1 MSISK
6 EQLAAMMGDKGRF
19 NWSSGNLVPV
29 QEPDGAAGADTE
41 NKGNEQSGQRP
52 PCFSYARNPSPNLR
66 K

>member
-6 EQLAAMMGDKGRF
+6 GQLAVMMGDKGRF

-41 NKGNEQSGQRP
+41 NKGNEQSEQ
-52 PCFSYARNPSPNLR
+52 
-66 K
+66 

>member
-29 QEPDGAAGADTE
+29 QEPDGAAEAGAE
-41 NKGNEQSGQRP
+41 NKSNEQSGQ
-52 PCFSYARNPSPNLR
+52 
-66 K
+66 

>member
-29 QEPDGAAGADTE
+29 QEPDGVAEADAE
-41 NKGNEQSGQRP
+41 NKGNEQSGQ
-52 PCFSYARNPSPNLR
+52 
-66 K
+66 

>member
-29 QEPDGAAGADTE
+29 QEPE
-41 NKGNEQSGQRP
+41 NKGNEQSEQRP